1 MHLQAA
7 LTVLAAACQLVHA
20 SPAAED
26 LQVNKGLRLIKT
38 SEEDPGRWVTEDE
51 KDKLVVAGKY
61 VGFIDITDIKV
72 RLRAW
77 HQAST
82 TDLSIRMR
90 MFSPSSPPRPTRRP
104 SRPVRSST
112 RPH

>member
-7 LTVLAAACQLVHA
+7 LAVLAAACQLVHA

-38 SEEDPGRWVTEDE
+38 SEEDPGQWVTEDE

-72 RLRAW
+72 RLHA
-77 HQAST
+77 
-82 TDLSIRMR
+82 
-90 MFSPSSPPRPTRRP
+90 
-104 SRPVRSST
+104 
-112 RPH
+112 